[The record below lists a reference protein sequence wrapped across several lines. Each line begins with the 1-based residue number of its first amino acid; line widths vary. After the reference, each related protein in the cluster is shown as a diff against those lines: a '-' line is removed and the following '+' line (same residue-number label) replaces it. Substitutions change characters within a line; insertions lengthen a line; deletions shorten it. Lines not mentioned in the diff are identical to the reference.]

1 MALKAKMK
9 IVVVDHV
16 QNMRQ
21 ATRKML
27 NQVGLKNVIEAQ
39 DAEACVKIL
48 NEGLEANEP
57 VEFIIT
63 EWDLPKMTGLEFV
76 KSIKDDSNF
85 KHIPILM
92 VTGNAEQQIIIQAI
106 QAGVAN
112 FVVKPFSSAQLQEK
126 IAAIFMKKQKKA
138 A

>member
-9 IVVVDHV
+9 IVVIDHV

-27 NQVGLKNVIEAQ
+27 NQVGLKNVLEAP
-39 DAEACVKIL
+39 DAETCLTMIG
-48 NEGLEANEP
+48 EGIDANEQ

-63 EWDLPKMTGLEFV
+63 EWDLPKMSALEFV
-76 KSIKDDSNF
+76 QTVRGDAKT

-92 VTGNAEQQIIIQAI
+92 VTGNAEQQVIIQAV
-106 QAGVAN
+106 QAGVNN

-126 IAAIFMKKQKKA
+126 IAAIFMKKKSA
-138 A
+138 